1 MEHYEIFVYDSAK
14 QDIRDAIGYIS
25 KILREPETAHN
36 MLSRFQEEIFSL
48 ADMPERYPIVSDC
61 YLASLGFRVTS
72 VGNYL
77 IFYIVKKELNH
88 VDIIRVLYGKRNWI
102 DLLRNDI

>member
-1 MEHYEIFVYDSAK
+1 MGHYEIFVYDSAK
-14 QDIRDAIGYIS
+14 QDIRDAIEYIS
-25 KILREPETAHN
+25 KTLRESETAYN
-36 MLSRFQEEIFSL
+36 MWHRFRGEIFSL
-48 ADMPERYPIVSDC
+48 ADMPERYQIVSDC

-77 IFYIVKKELNH
+77 IFYVVREKSNH

-102 DLLRNDI
+102 ELLKNGI